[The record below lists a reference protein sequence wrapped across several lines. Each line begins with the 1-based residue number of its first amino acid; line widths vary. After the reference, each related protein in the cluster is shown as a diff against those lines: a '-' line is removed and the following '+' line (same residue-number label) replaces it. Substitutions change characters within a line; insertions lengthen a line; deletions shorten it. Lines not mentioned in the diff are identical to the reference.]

1 MDDWEEEKSEFSA
14 CCCYVRPEDRERV
27 LAAGFNQHLAKP
39 IDPIDLARAV
49 DQLAVP
55 ESGRNAFVSLSSSA
69 SYLPGPQLVNTFSAV
84 VEGIGRKPNS
94 GPCRRSGS

>member
-1 MDDWEEEKSEFSA
+1 
-14 CCCYVRPEDRERV
+14 VRPEDRERV

-49 DQLAVP
+49 DQ
-55 ESGRNAFVSLSSSA
+55 SSSA
-69 SYLPGPQLVNTFSAV
+69 SYLPGPQLVSTFFAV